1 MDQRIFCL
9 PFLTKLSGIAL
20 EELVRKVF
28 KLAWRQAL
36 NLSFLAKQ
44 NRTPTTVHCPQS
56 TSFVPR
62 KKRIRK
68 TNPPFRPYPLCPI
81 HYPFSIRSSKKVN
94 SKNEPLSIVHHPL
107 HSFLEKNE
115 FEKRIHLSALIPYAL
130 SLFHSF
136 LEKNEFEKRI
146 HHPPPTCNLLHVTC
160 NLKSAGLKEPGRP
173 VRCIT

>member
-94 SKNEPLSIVHHPL
+94 SKNEPLSTI
-107 HSFLEKNE
+107 HSIRSSKKMNSKNE
-115 FEKRIHLSALIPYAL
+115 FTFPPLSLMPYPL

-136 LEKNEFEKRI
+136 LVKN
-146 HHPPPTCNLLHVTC
+146 
-160 NLKSAGLKEPGRP
+160 
-173 VRCIT
+173 

>member
-130 SLFHSF
+130 SPIPFPFVPRKKLIR
-136 LEKNEFEKRI
+136 KTN
-146 HHPPPTCNLLHVTC
+146 PPPATDLQLASCNLQ
-160 NLKSAGLKEPGRP
+160 P
-173 VRCIT
+173 

>member
-94 SKNEPLSIVHHPL
+94 SKNEPLSTI
-107 HSFLEKNE
+107 HSIRSSKKSE

-130 SLFHSF
+130 CPIPFPFVPRKKINS
-136 LEKNEFEKRI
+136 KNESTTR
-146 HHPPPTCNLLHVTC
+146 HRPATCFM
-160 NLKSAGLKEPGRP
+160 
-173 VRCIT
+173 